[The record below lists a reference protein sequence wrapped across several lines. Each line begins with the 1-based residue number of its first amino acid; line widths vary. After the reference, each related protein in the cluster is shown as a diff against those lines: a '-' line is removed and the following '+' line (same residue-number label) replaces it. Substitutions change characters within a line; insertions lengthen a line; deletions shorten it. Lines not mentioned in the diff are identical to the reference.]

1 MTTASF
7 MRKTLLL
14 LSVFWLSW
22 LPAAAQAA
30 STVLVF
36 GDSLSAGY
44 GIARQDAWPSLLETR
59 LKDSGYSHAVVNASI
74 SGETTAGGRSR
85 LPAALQQHRPKVV
98 VIELGANDGLRGL
111 PIAAM
116 RDNLEAMIKTS
127 QQAGARVLLIGMR
140 IPPNYGR
147 DYTEKFAATFSELA
161 QAHKTALVP
170 FLFEG
175 FALRTDAFQAD
186 RLHPTAASQ
195 PLMLDTIWK
204 QLKPL
209 LR

>member
-1 MTTASF
+1 M
-7 MRKTLLL
+7 
-14 LSVFWLSW
+14 
-22 LPAAAQAA
+22 
-30 STVLVF
+30 F

-44 GIARQDAWPSLLETR
+44 GIARPAAWPSLLETR
-59 LKDSGYSHAVVNASI
+59 LKDSGYSHTVVNASI

-85 LPAALQQHRPKVV
+85 LPAALKQHQPGIII
-98 VIELGANDGLRGL
+98 IELGANDGLRGL
-111 PIAAM
+111 PVASM
-116 RDNLEAMIKTS
+116 RDNLNAMIRSS
-127 QQAGARVLLIGMR
+127 QQAGARVMIIGMR

-161 QAHKTALVP
+161 KEHKTALVP

-175 FALRTDAFQAD
+175 FALRADAFQPD

-209 LR
+209 LKKP

>member
-1 MTTASF
+1 MLLTTLCLAS
-7 MRKTLLL
+7 L
-14 LSVFWLSW
+14 VH
-22 LPAAAQAA
+22 AAP
-30 STVLVF
+30 SILVF

-59 LKDSGYSHAVVNASI
+59 LKDSGYSHVVVNASI

-85 LPAALQQHRPKVV
+85 LPEAIRQHQPRIVI
-98 VIELGANDGLRGL
+98 IELGANDGLRGL
-111 PIAAM
+111 PLASM
-116 RDNLEAMIKTS
+116 RDNLNAMIRTS
-127 QQAGARVLLIGMR
+127 KQAGARVMVVGMR

-161 QAHKTALVP
+161 KEHKTALVP

-175 FALRTDAFQAD
+175 FALHAEAFQAD

-195 PLMLDTIWK
+195 PLMLETIWK

-209 LR
+209 LKP

>member
-1 MTTASF
+1 M
-7 MRKTLLL
+7 
-14 LSVFWLSW
+14 
-22 LPAAAQAA
+22 
-30 STVLVF
+30 F

-44 GIARQDAWPSLLETR
+44 GIARQAAWPSLLETR
-59 LKDSGYSHAVVNASI
+59 LKDSGYSHTVVNASI

-85 LPAALQQHRPKVV
+85 LPAALKQHQPRIVI
-98 VIELGANDGLRGL
+98 IELGANDGLRGL
-111 PIAAM
+111 PVASM
-116 RDNLEAMIKTS
+116 RDNLNAMIRSS
-127 QQAGARVLLIGMR
+127 QQAGARVMLVGMR

-147 DYTEKFAATFSELA
+147 DYTEKFSATFTELA
-161 QAHKTALVP
+161 KEHKTALVP

-175 FALRTDAFQAD
+175 FALRADAFQAD

-204 QLKPL
+204 QLQPL

>member
-1 MTTASF
+1 M
-7 MRKTLLL
+7 
-14 LSVFWLSW
+14 
-22 LPAAAQAA
+22 
-30 STVLVF
+30 F

-59 LKDSGYSHAVVNASI
+59 LKDSGYSYAVVNASI

-85 LPAALQQHRPKVV
+85 LPEAVRQHQPKVV
-98 VIELGANDGLRGL
+98 IIELGANDGLRGL
-111 PIAAM
+111 PIASM
-116 RDNLEAMIKTS
+116 RDNLQTMIKSS
-127 QQAGARVLLIGMR
+127 QQAGARVMLVGMR

-147 DYTEKFAATFSELA
+147 DYTEKFANTFTELSRE
-161 QAHKTALVP
+161 HKTALVP

-175 FALRTDAFQAD
+175 FALRADAFQPD
-186 RLHPTAASQ
+186 RLHPTAATQ
-195 PLMLDTIWK
+195 PLMLETIWK

>member
-1 MTTASF
+1 
-7 MRKTLLL
+7 MRRILLL
-14 LSVFWLSW
+14 LTTLCLASLVH
-22 LPAAAQAA
+22 AAP
-30 STVLVF
+30 SILVF

-44 GIARQDAWPSLLETR
+44 GIARQAAWPSLLETR
-59 LKDSGYSHAVVNASI
+59 LKDSGYSHTVVNASI

-85 LPAALQQHRPKVV
+85 LPAALKQHQPRIVI
-98 VIELGANDGLRGL
+98 IELGANDGLRGL
-111 PIAAM
+111 PVASM
-116 RDNLEAMIKTS
+116 RDNLNAMIRSS
-127 QQAGARVLLIGMR
+127 QQAGARVMLVGMR

-147 DYTEKFAATFSELA
+147 DYTEKFSATFTELA
-161 QAHKTALVP
+161 KEHKTALVP

-175 FALRTDAFQAD
+175 FALRADAFQAD

-204 QLKPL
+204 QLQPL

>member
-1 MTTASF
+1 MLLTTLCLAS
-7 MRKTLLL
+7 L
-14 LSVFWLSW
+14 VH
-22 LPAAAQAA
+22 AAP
-30 STVLVF
+30 SILVF

-59 LKDSGYSHAVVNASI
+59 LKDSGYSHVVVNASI

-85 LPAALQQHRPKVV
+85 LPEAIRQHQPRIVI
-98 VIELGANDGLRGL
+98 IELGANDGLRGL
-111 PIAAM
+111 PLASM
-116 RDNLEAMIKTS
+116 RDNLNAMIRTS
-127 QQAGARVLLIGMR
+127 KQAGARVMVVGMR

-161 QAHKTALVP
+161 KEHKTALVP

-175 FALRTDAFQAD
+175 FALRADAFQAD

-195 PLMLDTIWK
+195 PLMLETIWK

-209 LR
+209 LKP

>member
-1 MTTASF
+1 
-7 MRKTLLL
+7 MRKIL
-14 LSVFWLSW
+14 LSLFVL
-22 LPAAAQAA
+22 LMPLIAPPAQAA
-30 STVLVF
+30 PTVLVF

-44 GIARQDAWPSLLETR
+44 GIARQDAWPTLLEAR
-59 LKDSGYSHAVVNASI
+59 LKDSGYPYAVVNASI

-85 LPAALQQHRPKVV
+85 LPALLQQHAPKIV
-98 VIELGANDGLRGL
+98 VIELGPNDGLRGL
-111 PIAAM
+111 PVAAM
-116 RDNLEAMIKTS
+116 RDNLEAMIKAS

-147 DYTEKFAATFSELA
+147 EYTEKFAATYSELA
-161 QAHKTALVP
+161 KQHKTALVP

-175 FALRTDAFQAD
+175 FAMRTNAFQAD

-195 PLMLDTIWK
+195 SLMLDTIWK

>member
-1 MTTASF
+1 MLLTTLCLAS
-7 MRKTLLL
+7 L
-14 LSVFWLSW
+14 VH
-22 LPAAAQAA
+22 AAP
-30 STVLVF
+30 SILVF

-59 LKDSGYSHAVVNASI
+59 LKDSGYSHVVVNASI

-85 LPAALQQHRPKVV
+85 LPEAIKQHQPRIVI
-98 VIELGANDGLRGL
+98 IELGANDGLRGL
-111 PIAAM
+111 PLASM
-116 RDNLEAMIKTS
+116 RDNLNAMIRTS
-127 QQAGARVLLIGMR
+127 KQAGARVMVVGMR

-161 QAHKTALVP
+161 KEHKTALVP

-175 FALRTDAFQAD
+175 FALRADAFQAD

-195 PLMLDTIWK
+195 PLMLETIWK
-204 QLKPL
+204 QLQPL
-209 LR
+209 LKP

>member
-1 MTTASF
+1 

-14 LSVFWLSW
+14 LSVLC
-22 LPAAAQAA
+22 LPAIAHAAA
-30 STVLVF
+30 TILVF

-59 LKDSGYSHAVVNASI
+59 LKDSGYSYAVVNASI

-85 LPAALQQHRPKVV
+85 LPEAIRQHQPKVV
-98 VIELGANDGLRGL
+98 IIELGANDGLRGL
-111 PIAAM
+111 PVASM
-116 RDNLEAMIKTS
+116 RDNLQAMIKSS
-127 QQAGARVLLIGMR
+127 QQAGARVMIVGMR

-147 DYTEKFAATFSELA
+147 DYTEKFASTFTELA
-161 QAHKTALVP
+161 REHKAALVP

-175 FALRTDAFQAD
+175 FALRADAFQPD
-186 RLHPTAASQ
+186 RLHPTAAAQ
-195 PLMLDTIWK
+195 PLMLETIWK

-209 LR
+209 LK

>member
-1 MTTASF
+1 M
-7 MRKTLLL
+7 LLAVL
-14 LSVFWLSW
+14 C
-22 LPAAAQAA
+22 LPAAAIAA
-30 STVLVF
+30 PAAATILVF

-59 LKDSGYSHAVVNASI
+59 LKDSGYSYAVVNASI

-85 LPAALQQHRPKVV
+85 LPEAIKQHQPKVV
-98 VIELGANDGLRGL
+98 IIELGANDGLRGL
-111 PIAAM
+111 PVASM
-116 RDNLEAMIKTS
+116 RDNLQSMVKLS
-127 QQAGARVLLIGMR
+127 QQAGARVMLVGMR

-147 DYTEKFAATFSELA
+147 DYTEKFAATFTELSKE
-161 QAHKTALVP
+161 HKTALVP

-175 FALRTDAFQAD
+175 FAGKVDAFQPD
-186 RLHPTAASQ
+186 RLHPTAATQ

>member
-1 MTTASF
+1 M
-7 MRKTLLL
+7 LLAVL
-14 LSVFWLSW
+14 CLPVAAIAA
-22 LPAAAQAA
+22 PAAA
-30 STVLVF
+30 TILVF

-59 LKDSGYSHAVVNASI
+59 LKDSGYSYAVVNASI

-85 LPAALQQHRPKVV
+85 LPEAIKQHQPKVV
-98 VIELGANDGLRGL
+98 IIELGANDGLRGL
-111 PIAAM
+111 PVASM
-116 RDNLEAMIKTS
+116 RDNLQSMVKLS
-127 QQAGARVLLIGMR
+127 QQAGARVMLVGMR

-147 DYTEKFAATFSELA
+147 DYTEKFAATFTELSKE
-161 QAHKTALVP
+161 HKTALVP

-175 FALRTDAFQAD
+175 FAGKVDAFQPD
-186 RLHPTAASQ
+186 RLHPTAATQ

>member
-1 MTTASF
+1 M
-7 MRKTLLL
+7 
-14 LSVFWLSW
+14 
-22 LPAAAQAA
+22 PAAAQAA
-30 STVLVF
+30 QNILVF

-44 GIARQDAWPSLLETR
+44 GIAKQDAWPSLLATR
-59 LKDSGYSHAVVNASI
+59 LKDSGYSYAVVNASI

-85 LPAALQQHRPKVV
+85 LPALLKQQQPKIVI
-98 VIELGANDGLRGL
+98 IELGANDGLRGL
-111 PIAAM
+111 PVAAM
-116 RDNLEAMIKTS
+116 RDNLQTMVKWS
-127 QQAGARVLLIGMR
+127 QQAGARVMLVGMR

-147 DYTEKFAATFSELA
+147 DYTEKFTATFTELA
-161 QAHKTALVP
+161 KEHKTALVP

-175 FALRTDAFQAD
+175 FALRAEAFQAD

>member
-1 MTTASF
+1 M
-7 MRKTLLL
+7 LLAVL
-14 LSVFWLSW
+14 CLPVAAIAA
-22 LPAAAQAA
+22 PAAA
-30 STVLVF
+30 TILVF

-59 LKDSGYSHAVVNASI
+59 LKDSGYSYAVVNASI

-85 LPAALQQHRPKVV
+85 LPEAIKQHQPKVV
-98 VIELGANDGLRGL
+98 IIELGANDGLRGL
-111 PIAAM
+111 PVSSM
-116 RDNLEAMIKTS
+116 RDNLQSMVKLS
-127 QQAGARVLLIGMR
+127 QQAGARVMLVGMR

-147 DYTEKFAATFSELA
+147 DYTEKFAATFTELSKE
-161 QAHKTALVP
+161 HKTALVP

-175 FALRTDAFQAD
+175 FAGKADAFQPD
-186 RLHPTAASQ
+186 RLHPTAATQ

>member
-1 MTTASF
+1 

-14 LSVFWLSW
+14 IALL
-22 LPAAAQAA
+22 LPAAAVFASPAA
-30 STVLVF
+30 QTILVL

-44 GIARQDAWPSLLETR
+44 GIARQDAWPSLLEAR

-74 SGETTAGGRSR
+74 SGETTSGGRTR
-85 LPAALQQHRPKVV
+85 LPELLKQQPKVV
-98 VIELGANDGLRGL
+98 IIELGANDGLRGL
-111 PIAAM
+111 PVATTK
-116 RDNLEAMIKTS
+116 DNLQAMIKLS
-127 QQAGARVLLIGMR
+127 QQAGARVLLVGMR
-140 IPPNYGR
+140 LPANYGR
-147 DYTEKFAATFSELA
+147 DYTEKFAASYTELA
-161 QAHKTALVP
+161 KAHKTALVP

-175 FALRTDAFQAD
+175 FAERSDAFQPD

>member
-1 MTTASF
+1 
-7 MRKTLLL
+7 MRKTLLSLITL
-14 LSVFWLSW
+14 L
-22 LPAAAQAA
+22 LPFAAWAA
-30 STVLVF
+30 PSILVF

-59 LKDSGYSHAVVNASI
+59 LKDSGYSYAVVNASI

-85 LPAALQQHRPKVV
+85 LPDALKQHQPRIVI
-98 VIELGANDGLRGL
+98 IELGANDGLRGL
-111 PIAAM
+111 PVASM
-116 RDNLEAMIKTS
+116 RDNLQAMVKLS
-127 QQAGARVLLIGMR
+127 QQAGARVMLVGMR

-147 DYTEKFAATFSELA
+147 DYTEKFAATFAELSKE
-161 QAHKTALVP
+161 HKTALVP

-175 FALRTDAFQAD
+175 FALRADAFQPD

-195 PLMLDTIWK
+195 PLMLETIWK

-209 LR
+209 LK